1 MVRNDGT
8 MFMIP
13 FKNKIKNKKIIL
25 IDDVITTGATAYNC
39 AKVLMDNGAK
49 EINILTV
56 AKSNV

>member
-1 MVRNDGT
+1 
-8 MFMIP
+8 MIP